1 MARGVNKAILIGNL
15 GQDPEVRYTPSGSA
29 VCNVPLATTESWK
42 DRESGERREKTE
54 WHRLVFFGRLAE
66 ITAEYLRKGSQ
77 AYVEGRL
84 QTRKWQDQSGNDR
97 YTTEIVVSEMHILG
111 NRSDNAARHDNRDTG
126 DKGRSANAEG
136 TSGAESLVNPAPD
149 SPAIN
154 NDFDDDIPF

>member
-15 GQDPEVRYTPSGSA
+15 GQDPEVRYTPSGAA
-29 VCNVPLATTESWK
+29 VCNVPMATTESWK

-97 YTTEIVVSEMHILG
+97 YTTEVVVSEMHILG
-111 NRSDNAARHDNRDTG
+111 NRNENTARYDRGDAPGGKDRASNQPGQQAAQE
-126 DKGRSANAEG
+126 SA
-136 TSGAESLVNPAPD
+136 TQVQSSGND
-149 SPAIN
+149 
-154 NDFDDDIPF
+154 DFDDDILF

>member
-42 DRESGERREKTE
+42 DKETNTRQESTE

-77 AYVEGRL
+77 IYVEGRL
-84 QTRKWQDQSGNDR
+84 QTRKWQDRTGVDR
-97 YTTEIVVSEMHILG
+97 YTTEIIVSEMHILG
-111 NRSDNAARHDNRDTG
+111 NRSSVSSDYDAKPQPEKKTVT
-126 DKGRSANAEG
+126 KTEP
-136 TSGAESLVNPAPD
+136 EEL
-149 SPAIN
+149 
-154 NDFDDDIPF
+154 DDDIPF

>member
-1 MARGVNKAILIGNL
+1 
-15 GQDPEVRYTPSGSA
+15 
-29 VCNVPLATTESWK
+29 VPLATTESWK
-42 DRESGERREKTE
+42 DRESGERRERTE

-97 YTTEIVVSEMHILG
+97 YTTEVVVSEMHILG
-111 NRSDNAARHDNRDTG
+111 NRG
-126 DKGRSANAEG
+126 DSAGRYDSYDAG
-136 TSGAESLVNPAPD
+136 PKRKGAET
-149 SPAIN
+149 SPAADASPVDSAPAAPAAN